1 MSRKRRTRHAPRGKR
16 NPRAVPFPRAPH
28 QGAAPPTPA
37 PWPTPRPSTWRA
49 VRKAV
54 EITLWSAAGIGLVAG
69 ASETLFLALLLAA
82 TGFGLMRTF
91 IDRRRP
97 Y

>member
-1 MSRKRRTRHAPRGKR
+1 MPRG
-16 NPRAVPFPRAPH
+16 VHFPRAPH
-28 QGAAPPTPA
+28 DRAAPPIPT
-37 PWPTPRPSTWRA
+37 PWPRPRPATWRT

-54 EITLWSAAGIGLVAG
+54 EITLWTAAGISLVAG
-69 ASETLFLALLLAA
+69 ASENLFLTLLLAA

>member
-1 MSRKRRTRHAPRGKR
+1 LPRG
-16 NPRAVPFPRAPH
+16 VHFPRAPH
-28 QGAAPPTPA
+28 DRAAQPIPTP
-37 PWPTPRPSTWRA
+37 WPRPRPYTWRA

-54 EITLWSAAGIGLVAG
+54 EIALWSAAGISLVAG
-69 ASETLFLALLLAA
+69 AGETLFLALLLAA

>member
-1 MSRKRRTRHAPRGKR
+1 MPRG
-16 NPRAVPFPRAPH
+16 VHIPRAPH
-28 QGAAPPTPA
+28 DRAAAHIPA
-37 PWPTPRPSTWRA
+37 PWPSPRPTTWRA

-54 EITLWSAAGIGLVAG
+54 EVALWSAAGIGLVAG

-82 TGFGLMRTF
+82 AGFGLMRTF
-91 IDRRRP
+91 IDRRRR